1 MRKQRDELEAAAGR
15 LISAIQKEWNA
26 EAGEE
31 VAMESETVMHTS
43 HGLLLAAK
51 SQTLDAELGGRTV
64 AQYLGEDWVRSHSE
78 VARAVQELQLLIT
91 AKHAV

>member
-1 MRKQRDELEAAAGR
+1 MPKHRGELEAATGR
-15 LISAIQKEWNA
+15 LISAIQREWNA

-31 VAMESETVMHTS
+31 LATESETVMHMS

-64 AQYLGEDWVRSHSE
+64 AQYLGEDWVRSHPD
-78 VARAVQELQLLIT
+78 VVRVVQELQLLIA